1 MKSLTIFFKSLK
13 EQTRDGLALSL
24 SLVFAPFFV
33 FLYWLLFPSGST
45 TYSVLV
51 LNQDLGVQTIHGA
64 RFAGGDEVIA
74 AFQGVTY
81 TSGNPLLDVE
91 CVTDRAD
98 AERRLTNRDAA
109 LLVIVPAGFSRTLL
123 AASEGQEPEPASVTF
138 VGDLANPYYSITL
151 ILANAALDEYVQGVA
166 GQPRPI
172 SISEEALGASGAR
185 TEFENYV
192 PGLLVFA
199 VIMLIFQSAMA
210 VAREVEE
217 GTLRRL
223 QATRMTALEFLS
235 GITAAQVLMGIV
247 AVILTF
253 LTAWVLGFR
262 SQGPLW
268 VAILVGA
275 VTTLSIVGAGL
286 VIACFARTVTQAF
299 LIANFP
305 LGLFMFF
312 SSAVYPVPH
321 ATLFTLAGRSI
332 SLYDILPPTHAVV
345 ALNKVLTLGAGIED
359 IVYELAALLIL
370 SIVYFAAGVW
380 LFERRHLQR

>member
-262 SQGPLW
+262 YGSRSSLEQSPP
-268 VAILVGA
+268 
-275 VTTLSIVGAGL
+275 
-286 VIACFARTVTQAF
+286 FR
-299 LIANFP
+299 
-305 LGLFMFF
+305 
-312 SSAVYPVPH
+312 SSAP
-321 ATLFTLAGRSI
+321 G
-332 SLYDILPPTHAVV
+332 
-345 ALNKVLTLGAGIED
+345 
-359 IVYELAALLIL
+359 
-370 SIVYFAAGVW
+370 W
-380 LFERRHLQR
+380 